1 MVVPGVDALQREL
14 EYVRNFGV
22 IRTGSGY
29 IEMTEHSLSNLLDG
43 SSGYL
48 RTALSDGPRL
58 LGTYWEMEE
67 SHCAE
72 WPDAINGE
80 ETVGKCFWAR
90 RCLSLKMDK
99 KWATLNWGGRLWR

>member
-48 RTALSDGPRL
+48 RTALSDGRAL
-58 LGTYWEMEE
+58 TGYVLGKWEE

-80 ETVGKCFWAR
+80 ETVGSVLGKEM
-90 RCLSLKMDK
+90 LSLKMDK
-99 KWATLNWGGRLWR
+99 KWAT